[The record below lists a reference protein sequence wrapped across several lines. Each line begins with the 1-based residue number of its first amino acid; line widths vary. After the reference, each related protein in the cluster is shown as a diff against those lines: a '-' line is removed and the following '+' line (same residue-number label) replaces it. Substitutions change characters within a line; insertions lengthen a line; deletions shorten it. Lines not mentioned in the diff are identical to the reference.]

1 MNKTVQDLKTEI
13 EGIKRT
19 KTEKIL
25 ERENLGKK
33 MNHRNNHHQQNTRD
47 GRGLSGIEEMI

>member
-1 MNKTVQDLKTEI
+1 MKDMNKTVQDLKTEI

-33 MNHRNNHHQQNTRD
+33 MNHRNNHHQ
-47 GRGLSGIEEMI
+47 